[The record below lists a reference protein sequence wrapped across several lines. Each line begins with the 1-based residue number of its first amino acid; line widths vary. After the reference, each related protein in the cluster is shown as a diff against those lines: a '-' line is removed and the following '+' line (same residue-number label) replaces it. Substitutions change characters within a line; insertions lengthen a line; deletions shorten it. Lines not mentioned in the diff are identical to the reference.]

1 MIQDNNRISICVPAY
16 NRSDLTIRALSSV
29 LQQTV
34 KPFEVIVLND
44 CSTEDMKEVEE
55 FCRVNGFVYQNNV
68 KNLGLINNIN
78 ETILHTRG
86 DFWCVLHNDD
96 ILSPFYVEECLRFL
110 HKYPEYDIWV
120 TNGCAIDSNDD
131 VFGEFRLFNKDFT
144 IKKKKDFR
152 LLYKN
157 GYYALLS
164 IIGSTVYRTSFIKNH
179 LFDTAWCNEADL
191 DNALYFLANYDIKY
205 VDTAIYFTRIHNEQ
219 ESKRLKETENKLVKY
234 IHNRMSI
241 YKKYQDSF
249 PEVNL
254 LGPVY
259 VVHILQL
266 MIKYKYPVNKV
277 CRILNINIL
286 KFLNIISVDMP
297 IFIISQFIQKIN
309 FSVNQVVS
317 HNKNYKKFRV

>member
-1 MIQDNNRISICVPAY
+1 MQINNISICIPAY
-16 NRSDLTIRALSSV
+16 NRSDLTIRALKSV

-44 CSTEDMKEVEE
+44 CSTEDMKEVEK

-78 ETILHTRG
+78 ETILHARG

-110 HKYPEYDIWV
+110 HRYPEYDIWV
-120 TNGCAIDSNDD
+120 TNGCAIDSNNDIIA
-131 VFGEFRLFNKDFT
+131 EFRLFNKDFT
-144 IKKKKDFR
+144 IKKKKGFE

-179 LFDTAWCNEADL
+179 LFDTVWGNEADL

-205 VDTAIYFTRIHNEQ
+205 VDTTIYFARIHNNQ
-219 ESKRLKETENKLVKY
+219 ESRKNKRTLSELTKY
-234 IHNRMSI
+234 VNNRIFI
-241 YKKYQDSF
+241 YKKYSNIFSF
-249 PEVNL
+249 NNFLTPIYL
-254 LGPVY
+254 THL
-259 VVHILQL
+259 LQL
-266 MIKYKYPVNKV
+266 IIKYKVP
-277 CRILNINIL
+277 CRESAVLL
-286 KFLNIISVDMP
+286 KISKLKDLL
-297 IFIISQFIQKIN
+297 FIICYTPVLLFFTVKHIILFII
-309 FSVNQVVS
+309 
-317 HNKNYKKFRV
+317 HKNEIKKYLTNNS